1 VSRMVEVARLAVRE
15 VKVDISVI
23 AVSTPDAT
31 NPVARGG
38 VLPSVA
44 PRIPLRFRRRPRP
57 KTGPANPP
65 GGRALGL

>member
-1 VSRMVEVARLAVRE
+1 VSTMVEVTRLAGPE
-15 VKVDISVI
+15 VKVEISVT
-23 AVSTPDAT
+23 AVSTRDAT

-38 VLPSVA
+38 VLPSVV

-65 GGRALGL
+65 GGRELGL